1 MVTSFVARPNSLI
14 LVVIP
19 ANQDIANQGSLNLV
33 KQCDPTGTRTIAVI
47 TKIDIMD
54 RGCNA
59 LEMLEGKAFPLK
71 HGYHGVKLRSK
82 LDIDNK
88 MTIQ

>member
-1 MVTSFVARPNSLI
+1 MVTSFVQRPNCLI
-14 LVVIP
+14 LVVCP

-33 KQCDPTGTRTIAVI
+33 RQCDPKGERTIGVI

-54 RGCNA
+54 RGTNA
-59 LEMLEGKAFPLK
+59 KEMLEGKAFPLE
-71 HGYHGVKLRSK
+71 HGYVGVKLRSK

-88 MTIQ
+88 MTI